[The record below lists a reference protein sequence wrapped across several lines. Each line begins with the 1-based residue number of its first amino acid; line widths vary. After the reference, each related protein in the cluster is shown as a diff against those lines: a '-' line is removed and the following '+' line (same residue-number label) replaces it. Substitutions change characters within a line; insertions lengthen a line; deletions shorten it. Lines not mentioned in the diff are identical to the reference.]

1 MRFISELGALVAAY
15 LLIAT
20 GVLSILF
27 PAYYVWDLY
36 IHPQSI
42 SVFADMFQASII
54 ANTDSTSNET
64 ELFRLFAWPVVVFL
78 LLMQN
83 ATSRQT
89 LGARRKFFCCVHMQ
103 LKKCVVV
110 VVVVVPLRA
119 PA

>member
-36 IHPQSI
+36 TLPQRI

-78 LLMQN
+78 LLIQARIGVWAIDS
-83 ATSRQT
+83 ATHLLDMVRKT
-89 LGARRKFFCCVHMQ
+89 LNEENDS
-103 LKKCVVV
+103 
-110 VVVVVPLRA
+110 
-119 PA
+119 